1 MYKERKITR
10 LIIKFIFKLIAL
22 FLYRVKVVGKE
33 NLPKVGAALV
43 CPNHVHPLDSAV
55 VIATAKRKINVLAKE
70 ELFKTGIAKWFAEV
84 FGIYPI
90 KRDAAD
96 MAAIKLS
103 LKLLKNEEMLMIFPE
118 GTRNG
123 MEKGVKPKNGAIIL
137 AIKSGKPIIPVGV
150 QGSFK
155 IFKKVK
161 VNIGKPIDYSEYK
174 GRTSDKELMDKLT
187 DDLMKEIVRLREEKI

>member
-174 GRTSDKELMDKLT
+174 GQTSDKELMDKLT